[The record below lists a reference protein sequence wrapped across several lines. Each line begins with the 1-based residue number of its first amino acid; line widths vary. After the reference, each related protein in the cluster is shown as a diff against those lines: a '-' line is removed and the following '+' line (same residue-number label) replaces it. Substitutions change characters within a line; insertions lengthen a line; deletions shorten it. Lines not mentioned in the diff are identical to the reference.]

1 MDMVT
6 PLTTW
11 SSTKMVSSALIS
23 KPVLPTKVH
32 NSDSGTVELVP
43 TSTLIQ
49 PSGNMM
55 PKMASSTSV
64 SSMTRILKIM
74 RFGSARM
81 IFGTKVNKILETKML
96 TGTLTCIPRVSM
108 LMLFH
113 KQPIKS
119 LLSVKLKDIIIS
131 PKVFKPLNLQFP
143 LLASPLLQLLESL
156 LVLPEPW
163 LLSPRWQM
171 LIQMISNKYESWIK
185 ID

>member
-1 MDMVT
+1 
-6 PLTTW
+6 
-11 SSTKMVSSALIS
+11 
-23 KPVLPTKVH
+23 
-32 NSDSGTVELVP
+32 
-43 TSTLIQ
+43 
-49 PSGNMM
+49 M

-96 TGTLTCIPRVSM
+96 TGTLTYIPRVSM

-119 LLSVKLKDIIIS
+119 LMSVRPNDMLIS

-143 LLASPLLQLLESL
+143 LQVSPLPQLLESL
-156 LVLPEPW
+156 LVLPVP
-163 LLSPRWQM
+163 
-171 LIQMISNKYESWIK
+171 
-185 ID
+185 